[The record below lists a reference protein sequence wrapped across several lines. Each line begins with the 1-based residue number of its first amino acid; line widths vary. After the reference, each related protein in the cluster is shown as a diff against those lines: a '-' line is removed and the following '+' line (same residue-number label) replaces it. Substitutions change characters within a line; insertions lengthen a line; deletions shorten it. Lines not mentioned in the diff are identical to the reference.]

1 MVRVGSGPIEKRDLS
16 KLSVGAEEYNR
27 PERIIRP
34 AEFTDIPI
42 FEDHVGPVRPHYIN
56 MMEAEKQQ
64 HLEKK
69 LNKPKDS
76 LEKRVKKAA
85 TVALPPLQAL
95 AAA

>member
-1 MVRVGSGPIEKRDLS
+1 MTLKNTENKMVRVGSGPIEKRDLL

-76 LEKRVKKAA
+76 L
-85 TVALPPLQAL
+85 
-95 AAA
+95 